1 MNHIIEY
8 LIFILMM
15 IILYFNPKTYDIVYS
30 LLIKYLF
37 DSSKLNKYYVQP
49 EIQTIS

>member
-8 LIFILMM
+8 LIFVLMM
-15 IILYFNPKTYDIVYS
+15 IILYFNPKTYDIAYY

-37 DSSKLNKYYVQP
+37 DSKKVNKYYIKP
-49 EIQTIS
+49 EIQTIA